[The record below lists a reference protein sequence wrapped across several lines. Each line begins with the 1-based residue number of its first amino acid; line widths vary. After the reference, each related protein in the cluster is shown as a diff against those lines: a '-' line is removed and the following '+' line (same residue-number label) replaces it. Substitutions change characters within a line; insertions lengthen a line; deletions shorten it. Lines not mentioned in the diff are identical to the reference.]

1 MMNKECQAELFYEK
15 TELNE
20 NNRRITVKESLGIVF
35 ASIKSA
41 GRTEFY
47 EAARSGYKAQKM
59 LRLRSVDYNER
70 SPSFCN
76 YGFIDRRVRHASN
89 HPEIVELSMARKLA
103 KLLYSEYKKH
113 YHLSGLDACHRYNIA
128 VSCFNFSS

>member
-20 NNRRITVKESLGIVF
+20 NNRRITVKVSLGLIF

-59 LRLRSVDYNER
+59 LRLRSVDYNEK
-70 SPSFCN
+70 
-76 YGFIDRRVRHASN
+76 AT
-89 HPEIVELSMARKLA
+89 IVKVNDT
-103 KLLYSEYKKH
+103 EYKIVRDYDKGEFTE
-113 YHLSGLDACHRYNIA
+113 LTLTK
-128 VSCFNFSS
+128 VSI